1 MLGGAISYNS
11 IQTLLSA
18 PHYSHLAFI
27 LIKGQSSSST
37 NPS

>member
-1 MLGGAISYNS
+1 MLGGTIAYDS

-18 PHYSHLAFI
+18 PHYGHLAPI
-27 LIKGQSSSST
+27 LVKRQSSSST